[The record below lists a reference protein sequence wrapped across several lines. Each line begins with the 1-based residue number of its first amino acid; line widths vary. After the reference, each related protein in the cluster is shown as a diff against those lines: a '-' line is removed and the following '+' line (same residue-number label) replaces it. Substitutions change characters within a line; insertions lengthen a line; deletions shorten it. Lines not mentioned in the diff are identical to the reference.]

1 MPTGALIQKADHTLP
16 SNDVKAGYMVRCW
29 RMFI

>member
-16 SNDVKAGYMVRCW
+16 SMT
-29 RMFI
+29 